1 MSKEIEVTSNIV
13 MTEKNEKQSNHT
25 ANFTR
30 APRRFSDKVI
40 LDIDGSTEK
49 AVVYWCLSYNV
60 WCLSYKKYVNRWFKI
75 NDKSKK

>member
-1 MSKEIEVTSNIV
+1 MKSNQIIQLGV
-13 MTEKNEKQSNHT
+13 PGSQGG
-25 ANFTR
+25 
-30 APRRFSDKVI
+30 FSDKVI

-49 AVVYWCLSYNV
+49 AVVYWCLNYNV